1 MARWENE
8 DLTGL
13 NIPDAAVYSIQYIDM
28 NGADVASEDCA
39 VAKIVSEDD
48 KRAYYILYGRGEIVE
63 PHQIDTNYSK
73 NKFAYKFKKVT
84 EDAFGAYE
92 KYLKT
97 KNRLYFTN
105 ARRLVMERL

>member
-8 DLTGL
+8 DLKGL
-13 NIPDAAVYSIQYIDM
+13 DIPDAIAHSLDYLDK
-28 NGADVASEDCA
+28 NGAEVDSENLA

-48 KRAYYILYGRGEIVE
+48 KKAYYILYGRGEIIE
-63 PHQIDTNYSK
+63 PHQIDSNFNK
-73 NKFAYKFKKVT
+73 NKLAYKFKKVT
-84 EDAFGAYE
+84 EQAFSAYQ

>member
-8 DLTGL
+8 DLKGL
-13 NIPDAAVYSIQYIDM
+13 DIPDAVIHSTQYIDK
-28 NGADVASEDCA
+28 NGTSVDSETYA
-39 VAKIVSEDD
+39 VAKVVSEDD
-48 KRAYYILYGRGEIVE
+48 KRAYYILYGRGEIIE
-63 PHQIDTNYSK
+63 PHQIDTNYNK
-73 NKFAYKFKKVT
+73 KKFAYKFKKVT